1 MARYTKFTFP
11 ISSYQPQALQEGFSE
26 KELRREYSRLRS
38 VARKRL
44 ERFAGTE
51 WEDTNV
57 YRYNKGRY
65 KPVAQVTSKTEL
77 ARLLSDVARFLTAEG
92 GSVSGQKSIRDKAI
106 ATWKAKGYDW
116 INTKNYASFARF
128 LEFSREFVGQPYMEK
143 AAELFRRADEQ
154 GVDPEQIKA
163 NYDWYWKHFDEESM
177 VLPSMPNT
185 RPAPDGRFKKVVY
198 KGGRKRNR

>member
-1 MARYTKFTFP
+1 MARYTKFSFP
-11 ISSYQPQALQEGFSE
+11 ISAYQPQALQEGFSE
-26 KELRREYSRLRS
+26 KELRKEYSRLRS

-44 ERFAGTE
+44 ERFAGSE
-51 WEDTNV
+51 FADSNV

-65 KPVAQVTSKTEL
+65 IPVADVKSKTEL
-77 ARLLSDVARFLTAEG
+77 SRLLSDVARFLTAEG
-92 GSVSGQKSIRDKAI
+92 GSVSGQRSIRDKAI
-106 ATWKAKGYDW
+106 ATWHDKGYDW

-163 NYDWYWKHFDEESM
+163 NYEWYWKNFDEESAT
-177 VLPSMPNT
+177 LPELP
-185 RPAPDGRFKKVVY
+185 RKKRRQRN
-198 KGGRKRNR
+198 GRKRNR

>member
-1 MARYTKFTFP
+1 MSRYTKFTFP
-11 ISSYQPQALQEGFSE
+11 ISAYQPQALQEGYSE

-77 ARLLSDVARFLTAEG
+77 ACLLSEVAHFLTAEG
-92 GSVSGQKSIRDKAI
+92 GSVSGQKSIREKAI
-106 ATWKAKGYDW
+106 ATWKAY
-116 INTKNYASFARF
+116 SFIDNSISEY
-128 LEFSREFVGQPYMEK
+128 LVS
-143 AAELFRRADEQ
+143 
-154 GVDPEQIKA
+154 
-163 NYDWYWKHFDEESM
+163 H
-177 VLPSMPNT
+177 VLKEVL
-185 RPAPDGRFKKVVY
+185 A
-198 KGGRKRNR
+198 

>member
-51 WEDTNV
+51 WEDTSV

-77 ARLLSDVARFLTAEG
+77 SHLLSDVAKFLSAAG
-92 GSVSGQKSIRDKAI
+92 GSVTGQKEIRDKAI
-106 ATWKAKGYDW
+106 ATWHDKGYDW
-116 INTKNYASFARF
+116 INKDNYAAFARF
-128 LEFSREFVGQPYMEK
+128 LEFAREFVGQPYLEK
-143 AAELFRRADEQ
+143 TVEMFRRAEDQ
-154 GVDPEQIKA
+154 GVDPEHIKQ
-163 NYDWYWKHFDEESM
+163 NFEWYWKNFDEDSLA
-177 VLPSMPNT
+177 LPSMPT
-185 RPAPDGRFKKVVY
+185 ARQKPTGKKVVY
-198 KGGRKRNR
+198 KGGKRNH

>member
-1 MARYTKFTFP
+1 MARYTKFSFP
-11 ISSYQPQALQEGFSE
+11 ISAYQPQALQEGFSE
-26 KELRREYSRLRS
+26 KELRKEYSRLRS

-44 ERFAGTE
+44 ERFAGSE
-51 WEDTNV
+51 FADSNV

-65 KPVAQVTSKTEL
+65 IPVADVKTKTEL

-92 GSVSGQKSIRDKAI
+92 GSVSGQRSIRDKAI
-106 ATWKAKGYDW
+106 ATWHDKGYDW

-163 NYDWYWKHFDEESM
+163 NYEWYWKNFDEENTT
-177 VLPSMPNT
+177 LPTPP
-185 RPAPDGRFKKVVY
+185 RKRGRQN
-198 KGGRKRNR
+198 GRKRNR